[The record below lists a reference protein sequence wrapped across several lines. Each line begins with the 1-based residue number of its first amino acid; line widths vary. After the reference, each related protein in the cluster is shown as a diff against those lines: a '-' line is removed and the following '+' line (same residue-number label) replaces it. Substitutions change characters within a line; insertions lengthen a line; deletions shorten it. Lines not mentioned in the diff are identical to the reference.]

1 MTPGIRTIVEQI
13 WADVL
18 DVERVP
24 NGATFFELGG
34 HSLLA
39 IRLLSRIK
47 DRLGVD
53 LPLTLLF
60 THAEIESFS
69 AEVARAH
76 GAEGPSEAESDIGSN
91 DETVDLDALLA
102 DIENLTDEEAAALL
116 AELEGDGAP

>member
-1 MTPGIRTIVEQI
+1 MTPGIRTIVEEI
-13 WADVL
+13 WAEVL
-18 DVERVP
+18 EVERVP
-24 NGATFFELGG
+24 TGSTFFELGG

-76 GAEGPSEAESDIGSN
+76 GAEEPSEGEPGIASDG
-91 DETVDLDALLA
+91 ETADLDALLA
-102 DIENLTDEEAAALL
+102 DIESLTDEEAAALL
-116 AELEGDGAP
+116 AELEGDGAL